1 MNNKIDAIFAMC
13 ILLFIIMTVV
23 AIPFIFF
30 FEKVKIK
37 DITAR
42 KIEIIGYYIL
52 FVLVVWEFGM
62 KNVFMGDFNNLDILI
77 IENKLDILFAWI
89 RKAVEGMDCSEL
101 PSEYYNARTSRLYV
115 GYQMMFADIVELIL
129 QIASTVC
136 IAIGR
141 FQELRNKIEN
151 KD

>member
-1 MNNKIDAIFAMC
+1 
-13 ILLFIIMTVV
+13 MTVV

-101 PSEYYNARTSRLYV
+101 PSEYYNARTSRLLHSSR
-115 GYQMMFADIVELIL
+115 I
-129 QIASTVC
+129 SS
-136 IAIGR
+136 
-141 FQELRNKIEN
+141 
-151 KD
+151 